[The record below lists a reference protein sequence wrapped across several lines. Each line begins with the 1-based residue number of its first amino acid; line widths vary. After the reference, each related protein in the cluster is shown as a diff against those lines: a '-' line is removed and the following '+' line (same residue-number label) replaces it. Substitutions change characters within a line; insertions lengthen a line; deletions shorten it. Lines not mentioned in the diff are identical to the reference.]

1 MALKKLLMFVRNILQ
16 SEKEMTSYQEQHA
29 LRENPDVDREY
40 VVSNFGE
47 IQARERYTRT
57 RARFRGH
64 ASVEAHVLRYRTTLA
79 SRSLFYFSPKLETTR
94 SLILENKKRKK
105 KRISELAI
113 LVPPT
118 EKICLTITQYNMNKI
133 RSLPPSSIAKWRC
146 ISQR

>member
-1 MALKKLLMFVRNILQ
+1 MFVRNILQ

-57 RARFRGH
+57 RARFGGH
-64 ASVEAHVLRYRTTLA
+64 ASVAAHVLRVPREACISPAL
-79 SRSLFYFSPKLETTR
+79 LFFAEVRDYTQPNPGKQEK
-94 SLILENKKRKK
+94 EK
-105 KRISELAI
+105 KRISESAI

-118 EKICLTITQYNMNKI
+118 EKICFTITQYNMHKI

-146 ISQR
+146 VSQR